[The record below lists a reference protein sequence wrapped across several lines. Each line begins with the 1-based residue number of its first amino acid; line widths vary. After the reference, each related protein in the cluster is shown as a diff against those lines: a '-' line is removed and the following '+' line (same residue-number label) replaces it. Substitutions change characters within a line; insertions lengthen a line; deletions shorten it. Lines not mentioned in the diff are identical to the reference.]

1 MLKKYFL
8 SVLLIILIF
17 ILHQSLAAHLDWRFN
32 LWPVILVFIL
42 FAFNENSALLWV
54 LISGFLLDIY
64 SILPFGI
71 YLVILFLVILIIYLL
86 AKNFVTNR
94 SFMSFFVLTLIASI
108 IHIIFL
114 FLAQILF
121 SWLGNLEKIIIFN
134 LSTILFQILT
144 NIILCIILYYITS
157 KFTKKLKTDL
167 IINR

>member
-1 MLKKYFL
+1 MLKKYLL
-8 SVLLIILIF
+8 SALLVITVF
-17 ILHQSLAAHLDWRFN
+17 VLHQSLAAHLDWRFS

-42 FAFNENSALLWV
+42 FTFNENSALLWA
-54 LISGFLLDIY
+54 LISGFLLDLY

-71 YLVILFLVILIIYLL
+71 YLIVLFLVILIIYLL

-94 SFMSFFVLTLIASI
+94 SFTSFFILTLIATGL
-108 IHIIFL
+108 HNLFL
-114 FLAQILF
+114 FLSQILF

-144 NIILCIILYYITS
+144 NIILCIVLYFITS